1 MSLCVIYC
9 YDNIYFNHIFR
20 NFRVAT
26 ATMLEQLY
34 RLPSNGK
41 VKALRCQRAEH
52 DFANTPCG
60 IMDQYISAMGQEGN
74 LLLIDCRSN
83 DYTLVPYGKGKD
95 TPVIL
100 VTNSCVKH
108 SLSGSEYPDR
118 VRQCKEAVATLQS
131 KYPYIKSLRD
141 ATMEQLDE
149 LKPAMSD
156 VVYRRARHVIGEDK
170 RTLAAVDS
178 LKNKDFVTVGKNMTA
193 SHNSLRDDY
202 EVSCEELDFLV
213 EVALK
218 VPGVYGSRMTGGGFG
233 GCTVTLVDP
242 AAVHSLTVTLQEE
255 FEARFRHQCDCYVA
269 SPAAGAGL
277 ADLAGAVDAIEHGE
291 TGPSSSSTGMSFA
304 DYWVPAAV
312 ISLTLAI
319 ALAYYRRRK

>member
-1 MSLCVIYC
+1 
-9 YDNIYFNHIFR
+9 
-20 NFRVAT
+20 
-26 ATMLEQLY
+26 MLEQLY

-95 TPVIL
+95 APVIL

-118 VRQCKEAVATLQS
+118 VRQCKEAVATLQT

-156 VVYRRARHVIGEDK
+156 VVYRRARHVIREDK
-170 RTLAAVDS
+170 RTLVAVDS

-242 AAVHSLTVTLQEE
+242 AAVNTLTTTLQEE

-319 ALAYYRRRK
+319 ILAYYRRRK